1 MGTGTT
7 QQQLTIP
14 NFKKTRILIP
24 DISLQKRFEKLIKKS
39 WDKIEMTEEEIE
51 KLIELRD
58 YLLPR
63 LMSGEVNVSNLKI
76 SGISNSD

>member
-1 MGTGTT
+1 MISSENIYKKFGKVSN
-7 QQQLTIP
+7 TIM
-14 NFKKTRILIP
+14 N
-24 DISLQKRFEKLIKKS
+24 Q
-39 WDKIEMTEEEIE
+39 IENNRKEIE